1 MYKLLQINVTANS
14 GSTGKI
20 AEAIG
25 QLAISRGWESWIA
38 YGRGTP
44 QSESHLIRIGNDLDM
59 RWHGV
64 ETRLL
69 DNHGLASRRTTRKFI
84 SQIKEI
90 NPDIIHLHNIH
101 GYFINYPQLFRF
113 LREWGGP
120 VVWTWHDI
128 WPMTGHC
135 AFFGKDQCE
144 KWMTGCHE
152 CKRKTVYPGSLL
164 NNRSS
169 KNFEEKR
176 RAFSSLDNMT
186 IVMVSE
192 WLNEMKKDSF
202 LKDIPGVVINNGI
215 DLDVFSPEPTPSKE
229 KEYVLAV
236 ANVWTKEK
244 GWDDLM
250 SLRKILS
257 DDIDIIMIGLNDMQM
272 ANLPEGI
279 IGLRRTQNINEL
291 RSLYSNAIAFINP
304 TWGDNFPTTN
314 IEALACGTPV
324 ITYRTGGSPEA
335 IDSNTGIVVEQGD
348 VQGLK
353 KAIETI
359 RTSSDRFTPELCRA
373 RAEKYFNQDDRFEE
387 YFELY
392 EKIINKD

>member
-25 QLAISRGWESWIA
+25 RLAINRGWESWIA

-44 QSESHLIRIGNDLDM
+44 QSESRLIRIGNDWDM

-69 DNHGLASRRTTRKFI
+69 DNHGLASRRTTRLFI
-84 SQIKEI
+84 SRIKEI

-101 GYFINYPQLFRF
+101 GYFINYPLLFRF

-135 AFFGKDQCE
+135 AFFGKDQCD
-144 KWMTGCHE
+144 KWKTACHE

-169 KNFEEKR
+169 KNFEDKR
-176 RAFSSLDNMT
+176 RAFSGMKDLT
-186 IVMVSE
+186 IVLVSD
-192 WLNEMKKDSF
+192 WLNEMRKDSF
-202 LKDIPGVVINNGI
+202 LKNTHGVVIHNGI
-215 DLDVFSPEPTPSKE
+215 DLDMFSPEPVPSKE
-229 KEYVLAV
+229 KGYILAV
-236 ANVWTKEK
+236 ANVWTSEK
-244 GWDDLM
+244 GWDDIM
-250 SLRKILS
+250 SLRKILA
-257 DDIDIIMIGLNDMQM
+257 DDIDIIMVGLNDKQM

-279 IGLRRTQNINEL
+279 KGLRRTQNLREL
-291 RSLYSNAIAFINP
+291 KALYSNAIVFINP

-373 RAEKYFNQDDRFEE
+373 RAEKYFNQNDRFEE

>member
-44 QSESHLIRIGNDLDM
+44 QSESHLIRIGNDWDM

-64 ETRLL
+64 ETRLF
-69 DNHGLASRRTTRKFI
+69 DNHGLASRHTTRKFI
-84 SQIKEI
+84 RQIKEI

-101 GYFINYPQLFRF
+101 GYFINYPLLFRF
-113 LREWGGP
+113 LQEWGGP
-120 VVWTWHDI
+120 VVWTLHDC
-128 WPMTGHC
+128 WPFTGHC
-135 AFFGKDQCE
+135 AYFDMVNCNKWQNKCMNCPQRDSYPKSYIDQSHRNFIQKKSSFNIISPQLILVPVSNWLSGLLTKSYLCN
-144 KWMTGCHE
+144 CRI
-152 CKRKTVYPGSLL
+152 RK
-164 NNRSS
+164 
-169 KNFEEKR
+169 
-176 RAFSSLDNMT
+176 
-186 IVMVSE
+186 IH
-192 WLNEMKKDSF
+192 
-202 LKDIPGVVINNGI
+202 NGI
-215 DLDVFSPEPTPSKE
+215 DLKLFKPQSDDNKE
-229 KEYVLAV
+229 KFVILGVASVWDQRKGLADFIKLS
-236 ANVWTKEK
+236 N
-244 GWDDLM
+244 
-250 SLRKILS
+250 ILS
-257 DDIDIIMIGLNDMQM
+257 DRYKIILIGLSEKQIKS
-272 ANLPEGI
+272 LPPNIQGI
-279 IGLRRTQNINEL
+279 RRTENINQLVE
-291 RSLYSNAIAFINP
+291 LYSMADVFINP
-304 TWGDNFPTTN
+304 TWEDNFPTTN
-314 IEALACGTPV
+314 IEAMACGTPV

-359 RTSSDRFTPELCRA
+359 RTSSDRFTPELCRG

-392 EKIINKD
+392 EKIIN

>member
-1 MYKLLQINVTANS
+1 MTANS

-25 QLAISRGWESWIA
+25 RLAISRGWESWIA

-44 QSESHLIRIGNDLDM
+44 QSESHLIRIGNDWDM

-101 GYFINYPQLFRF
+101 GYFINYPLLFRF
-113 LREWGGP
+113 LQEWGGP
-120 VVWTWHDI
+120 VVWTLHDC
-128 WPMTGHC
+128 WSFTGHC
-135 AFFGKDQCE
+135 AYFDMVNCNKWQNKCMNCPQRDSYPKSYIDQSFRNYITKKSSFNTILSQLTLVPVS
-144 KWMTGCHE
+144 KWLSDLLTKSYLCN
-152 CKRKTVYPGSLL
+152 CRIRK
-164 NNRSS
+164 
-169 KNFEEKR
+169 
-176 RAFSSLDNMT
+176 
-186 IVMVSE
+186 IH
-192 WLNEMKKDSF
+192 
-202 LKDIPGVVINNGI
+202 NGI
-215 DLDVFSPEPTPSKE
+215 DLKLFKPQSDDNKE
-229 KEYVLAV
+229 KFVILGVASVWDQRKGLADFIKLS
-236 ANVWTKEK
+236 N
-244 GWDDLM
+244 
-250 SLRKILS
+250 ILS
-257 DDIDIIMIGLNDMQM
+257 DRYKIILIGLSEKQIKS
-272 ANLPEGI
+272 LPPNIQGI
-279 IGLRRTQNINEL
+279 RRTENINQLVE
-291 RSLYSNAIAFINP
+291 LYSMADVFINP
-304 TWGDNFPTTN
+304 TWEDNFPTTN
-314 IEALACGTPV
+314 IEAMACGTPV

-359 RTSSDRFTPELCRA
+359 RTSSDRFTPELCRG
-373 RAEKYFNQDDRFEE
+373 RAEKYFNQDDRFEK

>member
-1 MYKLLQINVTANS
+1 MYKLLQINVTANN

-25 QLAISRGWESWIA
+25 QLAINRGWESWIA

-44 QSESHLIRIGNDLDM
+44 QSESRLIRIGNDWNM

-69 DNHGLASRRTTRKFI
+69 DNHGLASRRTTRLFI
-84 SQIKEI
+84 SRIKEI

-101 GYFINYPQLFRF
+101 GYFINYPLLFRF

-135 AFFGKDQCE
+135 AFFGKDQCD
-144 KWMTGCHE
+144 KWKTACHE
-152 CKRKTVYPGSLL
+152 CKRKTVYPASLL

-169 KNFEEKR
+169 RNFEDKR
-176 RAFSSLDNMT
+176 RAFSGMKDLT
-186 IVMVSE
+186 IVLVSD
-192 WLNEMKKDSF
+192 WLNEMRKDSF
-202 LKDIPGVVINNGI
+202 LKDTHGVVIHNGI
-215 DLDVFSPEPTPSKE
+215 DLDMFSPEPVPSKE
-229 KEYVLAV
+229 KGYVLAV
-236 ANVWTKEK
+236 ANVWTSEK
-244 GWDDLM
+244 GWDDIM
-250 SLRKILS
+250 SLRKILA
-257 DDIDIIMIGLNDMQM
+257 DDIDIIMVGLNDKQM
-272 ANLPEGI
+272 ANLPNGI
-279 IGLRRTQNINEL
+279 KGLRRTQNLNEL

-373 RAEKYFNQDDRFEE
+373 RAEKYFNKDDRFEE

>member
-1 MYKLLQINVTANS
+1 MKLLQINVTANS

-44 QSESHLIRIGNDLDM
+44 QSESHLIRIGNDWDM

-101 GYFINYPQLFRF
+101 GYFINYPLLFRF
-113 LREWGGP
+113 LQEWGRP
-120 VVWTWHDI
+120 VVWTLHDC
-128 WPMTGHC
+128 WPFTGHC
-135 AFFGKDQCE
+135 AYFDMVNCNKWQNKCMNCPQRDSYPKSYIDQSFRNYITKKSSFNTILSQLTLVPVS
-144 KWMTGCHE
+144 KWLSDLLTKSYLCN
-152 CKRKTVYPGSLL
+152 CRIRK
-164 NNRSS
+164 
-169 KNFEEKR
+169 
-176 RAFSSLDNMT
+176 
-186 IVMVSE
+186 IH
-192 WLNEMKKDSF
+192 
-202 LKDIPGVVINNGI
+202 NGI
-215 DLDVFSPEPTPSKE
+215 DLKLFKPLSDFSKE
-229 KEYVLAV
+229 KFVILGVASVWDQRKGLADFIKLS
-236 ANVWTKEK
+236 N
-244 GWDDLM
+244 
-250 SLRKILS
+250 ILS
-257 DDIDIIMIGLNDMQM
+257 DRYKIILIGLSEKQIKS
-272 ANLPEGI
+272 LPPNIQGI
-279 IGLRRTQNINEL
+279 RRTENINQLVE
-291 RSLYSNAIAFINP
+291 LYSIADVFINP
-304 TWGDNFPTTN
+304 TWEDNFPTTN

-359 RTSSDRFTPELCRA
+359 RTSSDRFTPELCRD
-373 RAEKYFNQDDRFEE
+373 RVEKYFNQDDRFEE

>member
-1 MYKLLQINVTANS
+1 MYKLLQINVTANN

-25 QLAISRGWESWIA
+25 QLAINRGWESWIA

-44 QSESHLIRIGNDLDM
+44 QSESRLIRIGNDWDM

-69 DNHGLASRRTTRKFI
+69 DNHGLASRRTTRLFI
-84 SQIKEI
+84 SRIKEI

-101 GYFINYPQLFRF
+101 GYFINYPLLFRF

-135 AFFGKDQCE
+135 AFFGKDQCD
-144 KWMTGCHE
+144 KWKTACHE
-152 CKRKTVYPGSLL
+152 CKRKTVYPASLL

-169 KNFEEKR
+169 RNFEDKR
-176 RAFSSLDNMT
+176 RAFSGMKDLT
-186 IVMVSE
+186 IVLVSD
-192 WLNEMKKDSF
+192 WLNEMRKDSF
-202 LKDIPGVVINNGI
+202 LKDTHGVVIHNGI
-215 DLDVFSPEPTPSKE
+215 DLDMFSPEPVPSKE
-229 KEYVLAV
+229 KGYVLAV
-236 ANVWTKEK
+236 ANVWTSEK
-244 GWDDLM
+244 GWDDIM
-250 SLRKILS
+250 SLRKILA
-257 DDIDIIMIGLNDMQM
+257 DDIDIIMVGLNDKQM
-272 ANLPEGI
+272 ANLPNGI
-279 IGLRRTQNINEL
+279 KGLRRTQNLNEL

>member
-25 QLAISRGWESWIA
+25 RLAINRGWESWIA

-44 QSESHLIRIGNDLDM
+44 QSESHLIRIGNDWDM

-101 GYFINYPQLFRF
+101 GYFINYPLLFRF
-113 LREWGGP
+113 LQEWGGP
-120 VVWTWHDI
+120 VVWTLHDC
-128 WPMTGHC
+128 WPFTGHC
-135 AFFGKDQCE
+135 AYFDMVNCNKWQNKCMNCPQRDSYPKSYIDQSFRNYITKKSSFNTILSQLTLVPVS
-144 KWMTGCHE
+144 KWLSDLLTKSYLCN
-152 CKRKTVYPGSLL
+152 CRIRK
-164 NNRSS
+164 
-169 KNFEEKR
+169 
-176 RAFSSLDNMT
+176 
-186 IVMVSE
+186 IH
-192 WLNEMKKDSF
+192 
-202 LKDIPGVVINNGI
+202 NGI
-215 DLDVFSPEPTPSKE
+215 DLKLFKPLSDFSKE
-229 KEYVLAV
+229 KFVILGVASVWDQRKGLADFIKLS
-236 ANVWTKEK
+236 N
-244 GWDDLM
+244 
-250 SLRKILS
+250 ILS
-257 DDIDIIMIGLNDMQM
+257 DRYKIILIGLSEKQIKS
-272 ANLPEGI
+272 LPPNIQGI
-279 IGLRRTQNINEL
+279 RRTENINQLVE
-291 RSLYSNAIAFINP
+291 LYSIADVFINP
-304 TWGDNFPTTN
+304 TWEDNFPTTN

-359 RTSSDRFTPELCRA
+359 RTSSDRFTPELCRD
-373 RAEKYFNQDDRFEE
+373 RVEKYFNQDDRFEE

>member
-1 MYKLLQINVTANS
+1 MKLLQINVTANS

-44 QSESHLIRIGNDLDM
+44 QSESRLIRIGNDWDM

-64 ETRLL
+64 ETRLF
-69 DNHGLASRRTTRKFI
+69 DNHGLASRHTTRKFI
-84 SQIKEI
+84 RKIMEI

-101 GYFINYPQLFRF
+101 GYFINYPLLFRF

-135 AFFGKDQCE
+135 AFFGKDQCD
-144 KWMTGCHE
+144 KWKTACHE
-152 CKRKTVYPGSLL
+152 CKRKTVYPASLL

-169 KNFEEKR
+169 RNFEDKR
-176 RAFSSLDNMT
+176 RAFSGMKDLT
-186 IVMVSE
+186 IVLVSD
-192 WLNEMKKDSF
+192 WLNEMRKDSF
-202 LKDIPGVVINNGI
+202 LKDTHGVVIHNGI
-215 DLDVFSPEPTPSKE
+215 DLDMFSPEPVPSKE
-229 KEYVLAV
+229 KGYVLAV
-236 ANVWTKEK
+236 ANVWTSEK
-244 GWDDLM
+244 GWDDIM
-250 SLRKILS
+250 SLRKILA
-257 DDIDIIMIGLNDMQM
+257 DDIDIIMVGLNDKQM
-272 ANLPEGI
+272 ANLPNGI
-279 IGLRRTQNINEL
+279 KGLRRTQNLNEL

-373 RAEKYFNQDDRFEE
+373 RAEKYFNKDDRFEE

>member
-25 QLAISRGWESWIA
+25 QLAINRGWESWIA

-44 QSESHLIRIGNDLDM
+44 QSESRLIRIGNDRDM
-59 RWHGV
+59 HWHGV

-69 DNHGLASRRTTRKFI
+69 DNHGLASRRTTRLFI
-84 SQIKEI
+84 SRIKEI

-101 GYFINYPQLFRF
+101 GYFINYPLLFRF

-135 AFFGKDQCE
+135 AFFGKDQCD
-144 KWMTGCHE
+144 KWKTGCHE

-164 NNRSS
+164 KNRSS
-169 KNFEEKR
+169 RNFEDKR

-202 LKDIPGVVINNGI
+202 LKDTHGVVIHNGI
-215 DLDVFSPEPTPSKE
+215 DLDMFSPEPVPSKE
-229 KEYVLAV
+229 KGYVLAV
-236 ANVWTKEK
+236 ANVWTSEK
-244 GWDDLM
+244 GWDDIM
-250 SLRKILS
+250 SLRKILP
-257 DDIDIIMIGLNDMQM
+257 DDIDIIMIGLNDKQM
-272 ANLPEGI
+272 ANLPNGI
-279 IGLRRTQNINEL
+279 KGLRRTQNLNEL
-291 RSLYSNAIAFINP
+291 RSLYSNAVAFINP

-335 IDSNTGIVVEQGD
+335 IDSNTGMVVEQGD

-359 RTSSDRFTPELCRA
+359 RTSSDRFTPELCRG

-392 EKIINKD
+392 ETIINKD

>member
-1 MYKLLQINVTANS
+1 MKLLQINVTANS

-25 QLAISRGWESWIA
+25 RLAISRGWESWIA

-44 QSESHLIRIGNDLDM
+44 QSESHLIRIGNDWDM

-101 GYFINYPQLFRF
+101 GYFINYPLLFRF
-113 LREWGGP
+113 LQEWGGP
-120 VVWTWHDI
+120 VVWTLHDC
-128 WPMTGHC
+128 WSFTGHC
-135 AFFGKDQCE
+135 AYFDMVNCNKWQNKCMNCPQRDSYPKSYIDQSFRNYITKKSSFNTILSQLTLVPVS
-144 KWMTGCHE
+144 KWLSDLLTKSYLSNCRI
-152 CKRKTVYPGSLL
+152 RK
-164 NNRSS
+164 
-169 KNFEEKR
+169 
-176 RAFSSLDNMT
+176 
-186 IVMVSE
+186 IH
-192 WLNEMKKDSF
+192 
-202 LKDIPGVVINNGI
+202 NGI
-215 DLDVFSPEPTPSKE
+215 DLKLFKPLSDYNKE
-229 KEYVLAV
+229 KFVILGV
-236 ANVWTKEK
+236 ANVWDQRK
-244 GWDDLM
+244 GLADFI
-250 SLRKILS
+250 KLS
-257 DDIDIIMIGLNDMQM
+257 DTLSDRYKIILIGLSEKQIKS
-272 ANLPEGI
+272 LPINIQGI
-279 IGLRRTQNINEL
+279 RRTENINQLIE
-291 RSLYSNAIAFINP
+291 LYSMADVFINP
-304 TWGDNFPTTN
+304 TWEDNFPTTN
-314 IEALACGTPV
+314 IEAMACGTPV

-359 RTSSDRFTPELCRA
+359 RTSSDRFTPELCRG

>member
-25 QLAISRGWESWIA
+25 QLAINRGWESWIA

-44 QSESHLIRIGNDLDM
+44 QSESRLIRIGNDWDM

-69 DNHGLASRRTTRKFI
+69 DNHGLASRRTTRLFI
-84 SQIKEI
+84 SRIKEI

-101 GYFINYPQLFRF
+101 GYFINYPLLFRF

-135 AFFGKDQCE
+135 AFFGKDQCD
-144 KWMTGCHE
+144 KWKTACHE
-152 CKRKTVYPGSLL
+152 CKRKTVYPASLL

-169 KNFEEKR
+169 RNFEDKR
-176 RAFSSLDNMT
+176 RAFSGMKDLT
-186 IVMVSE
+186 IVLVSD
-192 WLNEMKKDSF
+192 WLNEMRKDSF
-202 LKDIPGVVINNGI
+202 LKDTHGVVIHNGI

-229 KEYVLAV
+229 KKYILAV

-250 SLRKILS
+250 SLRKILP
-257 DDIDIIMIGLNDMQM
+257 DDIDIIMVGLNDKQM
-272 ANLPEGI
+272 ANLPNGI
-279 IGLRRTQNINEL
+279 KGLRRTQNLNEL

-373 RAEKYFNQDDRFEE
+373 RAEKYFNQNDRFEE

>member
-25 QLAISRGWESWIA
+25 QLAINRGWESWIA

-44 QSESHLIRIGNDLDM
+44 QSESRLIRIGNDWDM

-69 DNHGLASRRTTRKFI
+69 DNHGLASRRTTRLFI
-84 SQIKEI
+84 SRIKEI

-101 GYFINYPQLFRF
+101 GYFINYPLLFRF

-135 AFFGKDQCE
+135 AFFGKDQCD
-144 KWMTGCHE
+144 KWKTACHE
-152 CKRKTVYPGSLL
+152 CKRKTVYPASLL

-169 KNFEEKR
+169 RNFEDKR
-176 RAFSSLDNMT
+176 RAFSGMKDLT
-186 IVMVSE
+186 IVLVSD
-192 WLNEMKKDSF
+192 WLNEMRKDSF
-202 LKDIPGVVINNGI
+202 LKDTHGVVIHNGI
-215 DLDVFSPEPTPSKE
+215 DLDMFSPEPVPSKE
-229 KEYVLAV
+229 KGYVLAV
-236 ANVWTKEK
+236 ANVWTSEK
-244 GWDDLM
+244 GWDDIM
-250 SLRKILS
+250 SLRKILA
-257 DDIDIIMIGLNDMQM
+257 DDIDIIMVGLNDKQM
-272 ANLPEGI
+272 ANLPNGI
-279 IGLRRTQNINEL
+279 KGLRRTQNLNEL

-373 RAEKYFNQDDRFEE
+373 RAEKYFNKDDRFEE

>member
-1 MYKLLQINVTANS
+1 MKLLQINVTANS

-25 QLAISRGWESWIA
+25 RLAINRGWESWIA

-44 QSESHLIRIGNDLDM
+44 QSESRLIRIGNDWDM

-90 NPDIIHLHNIH
+90 KPDIIHLHNIH
-101 GYFINYPQLFRF
+101 GYFINYPLLFRF
-113 LREWGGP
+113 LQEWGGP
-120 VVWTWHDI
+120 VVWTLHDC
-128 WPMTGHC
+128 WSFTGHC
-135 AFFGKDQCE
+135 AYFDMVNCNKWQNKCMNCPQRDSYPKSYIDQSLRNYITKKFSFNTILSQLTLVPVS
-144 KWMTGCHE
+144 KWLSDLLT
-152 CKRKTVYPGSLL
+152 KSYLRNSRIRK
-164 NNRSS
+164 
-169 KNFEEKR
+169 
-176 RAFSSLDNMT
+176 
-186 IVMVSE
+186 IH
-192 WLNEMKKDSF
+192 
-202 LKDIPGVVINNGI
+202 NGI
-215 DLDVFSPEPTPSKE
+215 DLKLFKPLSDFSKE
-229 KEYVLAV
+229 KFVILGV
-236 ANVWTKEK
+236 ANVWDQRK
-244 GWDDLM
+244 GLADYI
-250 SLRKILS
+250 KLS
-257 DDIDIIMIGLNDMQM
+257 DLLSNRYKIILIGLSEKQIKS
-272 ANLPEGI
+272 LPINIQGI
-279 IGLRRTQNINEL
+279 RRTENINQLIE
-291 RSLYSNAIAFINP
+291 LYSMADVFINP
-304 TWGDNFPTTN
+304 TWEDNFPTTN

-359 RTSSDRFTPELCRA
+359 QTSSDRFTPVLCRA

>member
-25 QLAISRGWESWIA
+25 QLAINRGWESWIA

-44 QSESHLIRIGNDLDM
+44 QSESRLIRIGNDWDM

-69 DNHGLASRRTTRKFI
+69 DNHGLASRRTTRQFI
-84 SQIKEI
+84 SRIKEI

-101 GYFINYPQLFRF
+101 GYFINYPLLFRF
-113 LREWGGP
+113 LQEWGGP
-120 VVWTWHDI
+120 VVWTLHDC
-128 WPMTGHC
+128 WPFTGHC
-135 AFFGKDQCE
+135 AYFDMVNCNKWQNKCMNCPQRDAYPKSYIDQSLRNYITKKSSFNTILSQLTLVPVS
-144 KWMTGCHE
+144 KWLSDLLTKSYLCN
-152 CKRKTVYPGSLL
+152 CRIRK
-164 NNRSS
+164 
-169 KNFEEKR
+169 
-176 RAFSSLDNMT
+176 
-186 IVMVSE
+186 IH
-192 WLNEMKKDSF
+192 
-202 LKDIPGVVINNGI
+202 NGI
-215 DLDVFSPEPTPSKE
+215 DLKLFKPLSDYSKE
-229 KEYVLAV
+229 KFVILGV
-236 ANVWTKEK
+236 ANVWDQRK
-244 GWDDLM
+244 GLADFI
-250 SLRKILS
+250 KLS
-257 DDIDIIMIGLNDMQM
+257 DTLSDRYKIILIGLSEKQIKS
-272 ANLPEGI
+272 LPINIQGI
-279 IGLRRTQNINEL
+279 RRTENINQLIE
-291 RSLYSNAIAFINP
+291 LYSMADVFINP
-304 TWGDNFPTTN
+304 TWEDNFPTTN

-359 RTSSDRFTPELCRA
+359 RTSSDRFTPELCRG

-392 EKIINKD
+392 ETIINKD

>member
-25 QLAISRGWESWIA
+25 RLAINRGWESWIA

-44 QSESHLIRIGNDLDM
+44 QSKSRLIRIGNDWDM

-84 SQIKEI
+84 RRIKEI

-101 GYFINYPQLFRF
+101 GYYINYPLLFQF
-113 LREWGGP
+113 LREWGSP

-135 AFFGKDQCE
+135 AFFGKDQCD
-144 KWMTGCHE
+144 KWKTGCHE
-152 CKRKTVYPGSLL
+152 CERKTIYPGSLL

-169 KNFEEKR
+169 RNFEDKR
-176 RAFSSLDNMT
+176 RAFSSLDSMT

-192 WLNEMKKDSF
+192 WLNEMRKDSF
-202 LKDIPGVVINNGI
+202 LKDIPGVVIHNGI
-215 DLDVFSPEPTPSKE
+215 DLDVFSPEPLPAKD

-236 ANVWTKEK
+236 SNVWTIEK

-250 SLRKILS
+250 SLRKILP
-257 DDIDIIMIGLNDMQM
+257 DDIDIIMVGLNDEQM
-272 ANLPEGI
+272 ANLPKGI
-279 IGLRRTQNINEL
+279 KGLRRTQNINEL
-291 RSLYSNAIAFINP
+291 RAMYSNAICLINP
-304 TWGDNFPTTN
+304 TWAEALGLTN
-314 IEALACGTPV
+314 IESLACGRPV
-324 ITYRTGGSPEA
+324 ITYRSGGSPET

>member
-1 MYKLLQINVTANS
+1 MKLLQINVTANS

-25 QLAISRGWESWIA
+25 QLAINRGWESWIA

-44 QSESHLIRIGNDLDM
+44 QSESRLIRIGNDWDM

-69 DNHGLASRRTTRKFI
+69 DNHGLASRRTTRQFI
-84 SQIKEI
+84 SRIKEI

-101 GYFINYPQLFRF
+101 GYFINYPLLFRF

-135 AFFGKDQCE
+135 AFFGKDQCD
-144 KWMTGCHE
+144 KWKTACHE
-152 CKRKTVYPGSLL
+152 CKRKTVYPASLL

-169 KNFEEKR
+169 RNFEDKR
-176 RAFSSLDNMT
+176 RAFSGMKDLT
-186 IVMVSE
+186 IVLVSD
-192 WLNEMKKDSF
+192 WLNEMRKDSF
-202 LKDIPGVVINNGI
+202 LKDTHGVVIHNGI
-215 DLDVFSPEPTPSKE
+215 DLDMFSPEPVPSKE
-229 KEYVLAV
+229 KGYVLAV
-236 ANVWTKEK
+236 ANVWTSEK
-244 GWDDLM
+244 GWDDIM
-250 SLRKILS
+250 SLRKILA
-257 DDIDIIMIGLNDMQM
+257 DDIDIIMVGLNDKQM
-272 ANLPEGI
+272 ANLPNGI
-279 IGLRRTQNINEL
+279 KGLRRTQNLNEL

-373 RAEKYFNQDDRFEE
+373 RAEKYFNKDDRFEE

>member
-1 MYKLLQINVTANS
+1 MKLLQINVTANS

-25 QLAISRGWESWIA
+25 RLAISRGWESWIA

-44 QSESHLIRIGNDLDM
+44 QSESHLIRIGNDWDM

-101 GYFINYPQLFRF
+101 GYFINYPLLFRF
-113 LREWGGP
+113 LQEWGGP
-120 VVWTWHDI
+120 VVWTLHDC
-128 WPMTGHC
+128 WSFTGHC
-135 AFFGKDQCE
+135 AYFDMVNCNKWQNKCMNCPQRDSYPKSYIDQSFRNYITKKSSFNTILSQLTLVPVS
-144 KWMTGCHE
+144 KWLSDLLTKSYLSNCRI
-152 CKRKTVYPGSLL
+152 RK
-164 NNRSS
+164 
-169 KNFEEKR
+169 
-176 RAFSSLDNMT
+176 
-186 IVMVSE
+186 IH
-192 WLNEMKKDSF
+192 
-202 LKDIPGVVINNGI
+202 NGI
-215 DLDVFSPEPTPSKE
+215 DLKLFKPLSDYNKE
-229 KEYVLAV
+229 KFVILGV
-236 ANVWTKEK
+236 ANVWDQRK
-244 GWDDLM
+244 GLADFI
-250 SLRKILS
+250 KLS
-257 DDIDIIMIGLNDMQM
+257 DTLSDRYKIILIGLSEKQIKS
-272 ANLPEGI
+272 LPINIQGI
-279 IGLRRTQNINEL
+279 RRTENINQLIE
-291 RSLYSNAIAFINP
+291 LYSMADVFINP
-304 TWGDNFPTTN
+304 TWEDNFPTTN

-324 ITYRTGGSPEA
+324 ITYSTGGSPEA

-359 RTSSDRFTPELCRA
+359 RTSSDRFTPELCRG

-392 EKIINKD
+392 EKIIN

>member
-1 MYKLLQINVTANS
+1 MKLLQINVTANS

-44 QSESHLIRIGNDLDM
+44 QSESRLIRIGNDWDM

-64 ETRLL
+64 ETRLF
-69 DNHGLASRRTTRKFI
+69 DNHGLASRHTTRKFI
-84 SQIKEI
+84 RQIKEI

-101 GYFINYPQLFRF
+101 GYFINYPLLFRF
-113 LREWGGP
+113 LQEWGGP
-120 VVWTWHDI
+120 VVWTLHDC
-128 WPMTGHC
+128 WPFTGHC
-135 AFFGKDQCE
+135 AYFDMVNCNKWQNKCMNCPQRDSYPKSYIDQSHRNFIQKKSSFNIISPQLILVPVSNWLSGLLTKSYLCN
-144 KWMTGCHE
+144 CRI
-152 CKRKTVYPGSLL
+152 RK
-164 NNRSS
+164 
-169 KNFEEKR
+169 
-176 RAFSSLDNMT
+176 
-186 IVMVSE
+186 IH
-192 WLNEMKKDSF
+192 
-202 LKDIPGVVINNGI
+202 NGI
-215 DLDVFSPEPTPSKE
+215 DLKLFKPQSDDNKE
-229 KEYVLAV
+229 KFVILGVASVWDQRKGLADFIKLS
-236 ANVWTKEK
+236 N
-244 GWDDLM
+244 
-250 SLRKILS
+250 ILS
-257 DDIDIIMIGLNDMQM
+257 DRYKIILIGLSEKQIKS
-272 ANLPEGI
+272 LPPNIQGI
-279 IGLRRTQNINEL
+279 RRTENINQLVE
-291 RSLYSNAIAFINP
+291 LYSMADVFINP
-304 TWGDNFPTTN
+304 TWEDNFPTTN
-314 IEALACGTPV
+314 IEAMACGTPV

-359 RTSSDRFTPELCRA
+359 RTSSDRFTPELCRG

>member
-25 QLAISRGWESWIA
+25 RLAINRGWESWIA

-44 QSESHLIRIGNDLDM
+44 QSESHLIRIGNDWDM

-69 DNHGLASRRTTRKFI
+69 DNHGLASRRTTRLFI
-84 SQIKEI
+84 SRIKEI

-101 GYFINYPQLFRF
+101 GYFINYPLLFRF

-135 AFFGKDQCE
+135 AFFGKDQCD
-144 KWMTGCHE
+144 KWKTACHE
-152 CKRKTVYPGSLL
+152 CKRKTVYPASLL

-169 KNFEEKR
+169 RNFEDKR
-176 RAFSSLDNMT
+176 RAFSGMKDLT
-186 IVMVSE
+186 IVLVSD
-192 WLNEMKKDSF
+192 WLNEMRKDSF
-202 LKDIPGVVINNGI
+202 LKDTHGVVIHNGI
-215 DLDVFSPEPTPSKE
+215 DLDMFSPEPVPSKE
-229 KEYVLAV
+229 KGYVLAV
-236 ANVWTKEK
+236 ANVWTSEK
-244 GWDDLM
+244 GWDDIM
-250 SLRKILS
+250 SLRKILA
-257 DDIDIIMIGLNDMQM
+257 DDIDIIMVGLNDKQM
-272 ANLPEGI
+272 ANLPNGI
-279 IGLRRTQNINEL
+279 KGLRRTQNLNEL

-373 RAEKYFNQDDRFEE
+373 RAEKYFNKDDRFEE

>member
-1 MYKLLQINVTANS
+1 
-14 GSTGKI
+14 
-20 AEAIG
+20 
-25 QLAISRGWESWIA
+25 
-38 YGRGTP
+38 
-44 QSESHLIRIGNDLDM
+44 
-59 RWHGV
+59 
-64 ETRLL
+64 
-69 DNHGLASRRTTRKFI
+69 
-84 SQIKEI
+84 
-90 NPDIIHLHNIH
+90 
-101 GYFINYPQLFRF
+101 
-113 LREWGGP
+113 
-120 VVWTWHDI
+120 
-128 WPMTGHC
+128 
-135 AFFGKDQCE
+135 
-144 KWMTGCHE
+144 
-152 CKRKTVYPGSLL
+152 
-164 NNRSS
+164 
-169 KNFEEKR
+169 
-176 RAFSSLDNMT
+176 
-186 IVMVSE
+186 MVSE

-202 LKDIPGVVINNGI
+202 LKDIPGTVIHNGI
-215 DLDVFSPEPTPSKE
+215 DLDVFSPESTPSKE

-244 GWDDLM
+244 GWDDLV

-257 DDIDIIMIGLNDMQM
+257 DDIDIIMLGLNDKQM

-279 IGLRRTQNINEL
+279 RGLRRTQNINEL

-314 IEALACGTPV
+314 IEAMACGTPV

-359 RTSSDRFTPELCRA
+359 RTSSDRFTPELCRG

>member
-44 QSESHLIRIGNDLDM
+44 QSESRLIRIGNDWDM

-69 DNHGLASRRTTRKFI
+69 DNHGLASRRTTRLFI
-84 SQIKEI
+84 SRIKEI

-101 GYFINYPQLFRF
+101 GYFINYPLLFRF

-135 AFFGKDQCE
+135 AFFGKDQCD
-144 KWMTGCHE
+144 KWKTACHE
-152 CKRKTVYPGSLL
+152 CKRKTVYPASLL

-169 KNFEEKR
+169 RNFEDKR
-176 RAFSSLDNMT
+176 RAFSGMKDLT
-186 IVMVSE
+186 IVLVSD
-192 WLNEMKKDSF
+192 WLNEIRKDSF
-202 LKDIPGVVINNGI
+202 LKDTHGVVIHNGI
-215 DLDVFSPEPTPSKE
+215 DLDVFSPEPVPSKE
-229 KEYVLAV
+229 KGYVLAV
-236 ANVWTKEK
+236 ANVWTSEK
-244 GWDDLM
+244 GWDDIM
-250 SLRKILS
+250 SLRKILA
-257 DDIDIIMIGLNDMQM
+257 DDIDIIMVGLNDKQM
-272 ANLPEGI
+272 ANLPNGI
-279 IGLRRTQNINEL
+279 KGLRRTQNLNEL

-373 RAEKYFNQDDRFEE
+373 RAEKYFNQEDRFEE

>member
-1 MYKLLQINVTANS
+1 MKLLQINVTANS

-25 QLAISRGWESWIA
+25 QLAINRGWESWIA

-44 QSESHLIRIGNDLDM
+44 QSESRLIRIGNDWDM

-69 DNHGLASRRTTRKFI
+69 DNHGLASRRTTRQFI
-84 SQIKEI
+84 SRIKEI

-101 GYFINYPQLFRF
+101 GYFINYPLLFRF
-113 LREWGGP
+113 LQEWGGP
-120 VVWTWHDI
+120 VVWTLHDC
-128 WPMTGHC
+128 WSFTGHC
-135 AFFGKDQCE
+135 AYFDMINCD
-144 KWMTGCHE
+144 KWQNKCMNCPQKSSYPKSYIDKSLRNYIKKKSSFNTILPQLTLVPVSNWLSGLLTKSYLHN
-152 CKRKTVYPGSLL
+152 CKIRK
-164 NNRSS
+164 
-169 KNFEEKR
+169 
-176 RAFSSLDNMT
+176 
-186 IVMVSE
+186 IH
-192 WLNEMKKDSF
+192 
-202 LKDIPGVVINNGI
+202 NGI
-215 DLDVFSPEPTPSKE
+215 DLKLFKPQSEYKEKFVVLGVASVWDQRKGLADFIKLSDILPERYKIILIGLSEKQIKNLPINIQGIRRTENINQLVELYSMADVF
-229 KEYVLAV
+229 
-236 ANVWTKEK
+236 
-244 GWDDLM
+244 M
-250 SLRKILS
+250 
-257 DDIDIIMIGLNDMQM
+257 
-272 ANLPEGI
+272 
-279 IGLRRTQNINEL
+279 
-291 RSLYSNAIAFINP
+291 NP
-304 TWGDNFPTTN
+304 TWEDNFPTTN

-373 RAEKYFNQDDRFEE
+373 RAEKYFNQNDRFEE

>member
-44 QSESHLIRIGNDLDM
+44 QSESHLIRIGNDWDM

-101 GYFINYPQLFRF
+101 GYFINYPLLFRF

-135 AFFGKDQCE
+135 AFFGKDQCD
-144 KWMTGCHE
+144 KWKTACHE
-152 CKRKTVYPGSLL
+152 CKRKTVYPASLL

-169 KNFEEKR
+169 RNFEDKR
-176 RAFSSLDNMT
+176 RAFSGMKDLT
-186 IVMVSE
+186 IVMVSD
-192 WLNEMKKDSF
+192 WLNEMRKDSF
-202 LKDIPGVVINNGI
+202 LKNTHGVVIHNGI
-215 DLDVFSPEPTPSKE
+215 DLDVFSPEPVPSKE
-229 KEYVLAV
+229 KGYVLAV
-236 ANVWTKEK
+236 ANVWTSEK
-244 GWDDLM
+244 GWDDIM
-250 SLRKILS
+250 SLRKILA
-257 DDIDIIMIGLNDMQM
+257 DDIDIIMVGLNDKQM
-272 ANLPEGI
+272 ANLPNGI
-279 IGLRRTQNINEL
+279 KGLRRTQNLNEL

-373 RAEKYFNQDDRFEE
+373 RAEKYFNQNDRFEE

>member
-1 MYKLLQINVTANS
+1 MYKLLQINVTANN

-25 QLAISRGWESWIA
+25 QLAINRGWESWIA

-44 QSESHLIRIGNDLDM
+44 QSESRLIRIGNDRDM
-59 RWHGV
+59 HWHGV

-69 DNHGLASRRTTRKFI
+69 DNHGLASRRTTRLFI
-84 SQIKEI
+84 SRIKEI

-101 GYFINYPQLFRF
+101 GYFINYPLLFRF

-135 AFFGKDQCE
+135 AFFGKDQCD
-144 KWMTGCHE
+144 KWKTACHE
-152 CKRKTVYPGSLL
+152 CKRKTVYPASLL

-169 KNFEEKR
+169 RNFEDKR
-176 RAFSSLDNMT
+176 RAFSGMKDLT
-186 IVMVSE
+186 IVLVSD
-192 WLNEMKKDSF
+192 WLNEMRKDSF
-202 LKDIPGVVINNGI
+202 LKDTHGVVIHNGI
-215 DLDVFSPEPTPSKE
+215 DLDMFSPEPVPSKE
-229 KEYVLAV
+229 KGYVLAV
-236 ANVWTKEK
+236 ANVWTSEK
-244 GWDDLM
+244 GWDDIM
-250 SLRKILS
+250 SLRKILA
-257 DDIDIIMIGLNDMQM
+257 DDIDIIMVGLNDKQM
-272 ANLPEGI
+272 ANLPNGI
-279 IGLRRTQNINEL
+279 KGLRRTQNLNEL

-373 RAEKYFNQDDRFEE
+373 RAEKYFNKDDRFEE

>member
-1 MYKLLQINVTANS
+1 MKLLQINVTANN

-25 QLAISRGWESWIA
+25 QLAINRGWESWIA

-44 QSESHLIRIGNDLDM
+44 QSESRLIRIGNDWDM

-69 DNHGLASRRTTRKFI
+69 DNHGLASRRTTRLFI
-84 SQIKEI
+84 SRIKEI

-101 GYFINYPQLFRF
+101 GYFINYPLLFRF

-135 AFFGKDQCE
+135 AFFGKDQCD
-144 KWMTGCHE
+144 KWKTACHE
-152 CKRKTVYPGSLL
+152 CKRKTVYPASLL

-169 KNFEEKR
+169 RNFEDKR
-176 RAFSSLDNMT
+176 RAFSGMKDLT
-186 IVMVSE
+186 IVLVSD
-192 WLNEMKKDSF
+192 WLNEMRKDSF
-202 LKDIPGVVINNGI
+202 LKDTHGVVIHNGI
-215 DLDVFSPEPTPSKE
+215 DLDMFSPEPVPSKE
-229 KEYVLAV
+229 KGYVLAV
-236 ANVWTKEK
+236 ANVWTSEK
-244 GWDDLM
+244 GWDDIM
-250 SLRKILS
+250 SLRKILA
-257 DDIDIIMIGLNDMQM
+257 DDIDIIMVGLNDKQM
-272 ANLPEGI
+272 ANLPNGI
-279 IGLRRTQNINEL
+279 KGLRRTQNLNEL

-373 RAEKYFNQDDRFEE
+373 RAEKYFNKDDRFEE

>member
-44 QSESHLIRIGNDLDM
+44 QSESHLIRIGNDWDM

-101 GYFINYPQLFRF
+101 GYFINYPLLFRF
-113 LREWGGP
+113 LQEWGGP
-120 VVWTWHDI
+120 VVWTFHDC
-128 WPMTGHC
+128 WPFTGHC
-135 AFFGKDQCE
+135 AYFDMVNCNKWQNKCMNCPQRDSYPKSYIDQSFRNYITKKSSFNTILSQLTLVPVS
-144 KWMTGCHE
+144 KWLSDLLTKSYLCN
-152 CKRKTVYPGSLL
+152 CRIRK
-164 NNRSS
+164 
-169 KNFEEKR
+169 
-176 RAFSSLDNMT
+176 
-186 IVMVSE
+186 IH
-192 WLNEMKKDSF
+192 
-202 LKDIPGVVINNGI
+202 NGI
-215 DLDVFSPEPTPSKE
+215 DLKLFKPLSDFSKE
-229 KEYVLAV
+229 KFVILGVASVWDQRKGLADFIKLS
-236 ANVWTKEK
+236 N
-244 GWDDLM
+244 
-250 SLRKILS
+250 ILS
-257 DDIDIIMIGLNDMQM
+257 DRYKIILIGLSEKQIKS
-272 ANLPEGI
+272 LPPNIQGI
-279 IGLRRTQNINEL
+279 RRTENINQLVE
-291 RSLYSNAIAFINP
+291 LYSIADVFINP
-304 TWGDNFPTTN
+304 TWEDNFPTTN

-359 RTSSDRFTPELCRA
+359 RTSSDRFTPELCRG

>member
-25 QLAISRGWESWIA
+25 QLAINRGWESWIA

-44 QSESHLIRIGNDLDM
+44 QSESRLIRIGNDWDM

-69 DNHGLASRRTTRKFI
+69 DNHGLASRRTTRQFI
-84 SQIKEI
+84 SRIKEI

-101 GYFINYPQLFRF
+101 GYFINYPLLFRF

-135 AFFGKDQCE
+135 AFFGKDQCD
-144 KWMTGCHE
+144 KWKTACHE
-152 CKRKTVYPGSLL
+152 CKRKTVYPASLL

-169 KNFEEKR
+169 RNFEDKR
-176 RAFSSLDNMT
+176 RAFSGMKDLT
-186 IVMVSE
+186 IVLVSD
-192 WLNEMKKDSF
+192 WLNEMRKDSF
-202 LKDIPGVVINNGI
+202 LKDTHGVVIHNGI
-215 DLDVFSPEPTPSKE
+215 DLDMFSPEPVPSKE
-229 KEYVLAV
+229 KGYVLAV
-236 ANVWTKEK
+236 ANVWTSEK
-244 GWDDLM
+244 GWDDIM
-250 SLRKILS
+250 SLRKILA
-257 DDIDIIMIGLNDMQM
+257 DDIDIIMVGLNDKQM
-272 ANLPEGI
+272 ANLPNGI
-279 IGLRRTQNINEL
+279 KGLRRTQNLNEL

-373 RAEKYFNQDDRFEE
+373 RAEKYFNKDDRFEE

>member
-1 MYKLLQINVTANS
+1 MYKLLQINVTANN

-25 QLAISRGWESWIA
+25 QLAINRGWESWIA

-44 QSESHLIRIGNDLDM
+44 QSESHLIRIGNDWDM

-101 GYFINYPQLFRF
+101 GYFINYPLLFRF
-113 LREWGGP
+113 LQEWGGP
-120 VVWTWHDI
+120 VVWTFHDC
-128 WPMTGHC
+128 WPFTGHC
-135 AFFGKDQCE
+135 AYFDMVNCNKWQNKCMNCPQRDSYPKSYIDQSFRNYITKKSSFNTILSQLTLVPVS
-144 KWMTGCHE
+144 KWLSDLLTKSYLCN
-152 CKRKTVYPGSLL
+152 CRIRK
-164 NNRSS
+164 
-169 KNFEEKR
+169 
-176 RAFSSLDNMT
+176 
-186 IVMVSE
+186 IH
-192 WLNEMKKDSF
+192 
-202 LKDIPGVVINNGI
+202 NGI
-215 DLDVFSPEPTPSKE
+215 DLKLFKPLSDFSKE
-229 KEYVLAV
+229 KFVILGVASVWDQRKGLADFIKLS
-236 ANVWTKEK
+236 N
-244 GWDDLM
+244 
-250 SLRKILS
+250 ILS
-257 DDIDIIMIGLNDMQM
+257 DRYKIILIGLSEKQIKS
-272 ANLPEGI
+272 LPPNIQGI
-279 IGLRRTQNINEL
+279 RRTENINQLVE
-291 RSLYSNAIAFINP
+291 LYSIADVFINP
-304 TWGDNFPTTN
+304 TWEDNFPTTN

-359 RTSSDRFTPELCRA
+359 RTSSDRFTPELCRG
-373 RAEKYFNQDDRFEE
+373 RAEKYFNQEDRFEE

-392 EKIINKD
+392 EKIIN